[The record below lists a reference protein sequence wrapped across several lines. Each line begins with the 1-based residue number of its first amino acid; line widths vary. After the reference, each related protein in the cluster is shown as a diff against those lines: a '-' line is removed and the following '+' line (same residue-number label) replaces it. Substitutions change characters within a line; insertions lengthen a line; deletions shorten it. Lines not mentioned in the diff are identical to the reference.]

1 MLALGWLGAIA
12 CCLGYGAG
20 SVVQSAGARR
30 VALITGPAGL
40 IRVLRQG
47 PYLLGLGLDAVAF
60 LGSLVAAQQ
69 LPLFLVQTIMTASV
83 AVTAI
88 LAALGGARLSGRQW
102 AAIAA
107 LMAGIGLLSAA
118 ARTGRA
124 THPSSGFGW
133 IVLASCLLP
142 TVLGVAGSR
151 LRGRASWVILAL
163 AAGLGFGIVA
173 VAARGLSAIPI
184 DWTLLGQPLV
194 WALVVAGV
202 TAMTSFAAS
211 LQRGPVTSVT
221 AISFAVELIGPA
233 FVGIAVLGDSVAAGW
248 GTAAVIG
255 FLMVVS
261 GVAGLVWRT
270 DPSFL
275 SAGGENAGT

>member
-1 MLALGWLGAIA
+1 M
-12 CCLGYGAG
+12 
-20 SVVQSAGARR
+20 
-30 VALITGPAGL
+30 
-40 IRVLRQG
+40 
-47 PYLLGLGLDAVAF
+47 AF

-83 AVTAI
+83 AVTAL
-88 LAALGGARLSGRQW
+88 LAALGGGRLSGRQW
-102 AAIAA
+102 AAIAG
-107 LMAGIGLLSAA
+107 LMVGIGLLSAA

-124 THPSSGFGW
+124 TDPSAGFGW

-142 TVLGVAGSR
+142 TVLGAIGSR
-151 LRGRASWVILAL
+151 LRGGASWVTLAL

-173 VAARGLSAIPI
+173 VAARGLSAIRI
-184 DWTLLGQPLV
+184 DWALLAQPLA
-194 WALVVAGV
+194 WALVVGGI

-221 AISFAVELIGPA
+221 AVSFAVELIGPA
-233 FVGIAVLGDSVAAGW
+233 VVGLAVLGDSVADGW

-261 GVAGLVWRT
+261 GAAGLVWRT
-270 DPSFL
+270 DASFL
-275 SAGGENAGT
+275 SADGENAGT